1 MRLTQWV
8 TEQDERRTL
17 RRLRRTLPALAGA
30 GAGPDPSR
38 DGHVGIRAEL
48 DGIVRRTLGLDV
60 HDEQWLAVLVLLD
73 GRVVN
78 LDTGEGKTLV
88 GALAAVTEV
97 RRGRRVH
104 VATVND
110 YLAARDAEWMRPVY
124 EAAGAT
130 VSAVTATLPRDARR
144 EAYLADVV
152 YAPLTEIGFDLLR
165 DGLVERPQDRVLDGS
180 APLDHLIVDE
190 VDSLLVDQ
198 GRIPLVVAGAWGER
212 EGDLA
217 LRAAEV
223 VAGLTPVA
231 DFQVDEGRTAVWLT
245 DRGTDRVEHAFGDR
259 GLYDEGNTAT
269 LTAVN
274 LALHARALV
283 ARDVDYLVVD
293 GTVKL
298 IDTARGRV
306 AHLRRWP
313 DGLQEAVE
321 VRERLQRSEAGVIL
335 DQTTVP
341 ALTLAYRSAVG
352 MSGTAAGAREEL
364 DALYRLQVVRVPPH
378 RRCVRADEPVR
389 VYATGAAA
397 DGALVER
404 TAEAHRAGRPV
415 LLGTQSV
422 AASEQVAALLAAA
435 GVPHVVLNAKN
446 DEAEAGLVADA
457 GQVGAVTVSTQM
469 AGRGTD
475 IRLGDGAAERGGLL
489 VLARGLYPSSRLDD
503 QLRGRS
509 GRQGD
514 PGGSA
519 VYAALDDDLVATA
532 TDADWSGASGA
543 DGAGSDGADGD
554 GEVEARSARALVV
567 HAQRVAEGSDLA
579 TLQETWRYHA
589 VIAAQRAAVQQERAR
604 VLERDDD
611 LWRAVRLAVL
621 DRAWSDHLG
630 LLTDLRESVHLRV
643 VARMNPWLTF
653 NHDAEEAFATVLH
666 DAREEADRLV
676 SSHPDA
682 ASLADLGLRRPSATW
697 TYVLHDTVL
706 GDDVDRATRAL
717 RRGLGRLTGREG
729 SD

>member
-1 MRLTQWV
+1 MRVTQWV
-8 TEQDERRTL
+8 MGQDERRTL
-17 RRLRRTLPALAGA
+17 RRLRRDLPALAGEHT
-30 GAGPDPSR
+30 GPSR
-38 DGHVGIRAEL
+38 HGLAGIRTEL
-48 DGIVRRTLGLDV
+48 DPIVRRTLGLTV

-88 GALAAVTEV
+88 GALAAIAEV
-97 RRGRRVH
+97 RRGRGVH
-104 VATVND
+104 IATVND
-110 YLAARDAEWMRPVY
+110 YLAARDADWMRPVY
-124 EAAGAT
+124 QAAGVT
-130 VSAVTATLPRDARR
+130 VAAVTSTLPRDERR
-144 EAYLADVV
+144 SAYRADVV

-165 DGLVERPQDRVLDGS
+165 DGLVERPDDRVLGE
-180 APLDHLIVDE
+180 LDHLVVDE

-198 GRIPLVVAGAWGER
+198 ARIPLVVAGAWGER

-217 LRAAEV
+217 VRAAEV
-223 VAGLTPVA
+223 VEALTPGA
-231 DFQVDEGRTAVWLT
+231 DFQVDEARTAVWLT
-245 DRGTDRVEHAFGDR
+245 DRGTDRAEQAFGGQ
-259 GLYDEGNTAT
+259 GLYDEGGTAT

-298 IDTARGRV
+298 VDTARGRV

-313 DGLQEAVE
+313 DGLQQAVE
-321 VRERLQRSEAGVIL
+321 VRERLQRSEAGVVL

-352 MSGTAAGAREEL
+352 MSGTAAGARDEL
-364 DALYRLQVVRVPPH
+364 DLLYRLQVVRVSPH
-378 RRCVRADEPVR
+378 RRCVRVDEPVR
-389 VYATGAAA
+389 VYVDASTA
-397 DGALVER
+397 DRALVDR
-404 TAEAHRAGRPV
+404 TAQAHRAGRPV

-422 AASEQVAALLAAA
+422 IASEEVGALLGAA
-435 GVPHVVLNAKN
+435 GVPYVLLNAKN
-446 DEAEAGLVADA
+446 DREEAALVAHA
-457 GQVGAVTVSTQM
+457 GEVGTVTVSTQM

-475 IRLGDGAAERGGLL
+475 IRLGAGAAERGGLL

-532 TDADWSGASGA
+532 TDADWSGS
-543 DGAGSDGADGD
+543 AGPD
-554 GEVEARSARALVV
+554 GEVEARGARAVVV

-579 TLQETWRYHA
+579 TLQDTWRYHA
-589 VIAAQRAAVQQERAR
+589 VIAAQRAAVQAERSQI
-604 VLERDDD
+604 LQRDDD

-621 DRAWSDHLG
+621 DQAWSDHLG

-653 NHDAEEAFATVLH
+653 NHDAEEAFATLLES
-666 DAREEADRLV
+666 ARDEADRLV
-676 SSHPDA
+676 SGHADA
-682 ASLADLGLRRPSATW
+682 TSLADLGLRRPSATW
-697 TYVLHDTVL
+697 TYVLHDMVL
-706 GDDVDRATRAL
+706 GDDVDRVTRAL
-717 RRGLGRLTGREG
+717 RRGARRLTGREG
-729 SD
+729 SE